1 MKEKEFI
8 QIIKN
13 TLKSDYIGDD
23 CAYLKDLGIV
33 VTSDSLVEGVH
44 FLRKFTTA
52 YQLGWKSAMV
62 NISDIAASG
71 AIPAYLTVSLSLPT
85 DINEDFVEE
94 FYKGLKDACDTV
106 EVVGGDITGSDKI
119 YISVTAIGKTQGR
132 VISSRSFAKIGQKII
147 ISGVHGS
154 SGAGLKQL
162 YAGLTDSKF
171 IKAHL
176 MPKAQLKFSK
186 DIATNISGNYAMMDT
201 SDGLMD
207 ALQQIANQSEV
218 LMSVDFDK
226 IPYDKEL
233 EQFEDYKNL
242 IFYGGEDYQ
251 LVACVD
257 KDFDVPNSFVI
268 GEVKEGC
275 GVEIDGNII
284 VNINEKVYNHFK

>member
-13 TLKSDYIGDD
+13 ILKSDYIGDD

-33 VTSDSLVEGVH
+33 ITSDSLVEGVH

-71 AIPAYLTVSLSLPT
+71 AEPAYLTVSLSLPT
-85 DINEDFVEE
+85 DIDEDFVKE
-94 FYKGLKDACDTV
+94 FYSGLKDACNSV
-106 EVVGGDITGSDKI
+106 EIVGGDITGSDKV
-119 YISVTAIGKTQGR
+119 YISITAIGKTQNR
-132 VISSRSFAKIGQKII
+132 TISSRSCAKIGQKII
-147 ISGVHGS
+147 VSGFHGS

-186 DIATNISGNYAMMDT
+186 DIAVNVSGKYAMMDT

-207 ALQQIANQSEV
+207 ALQQIAEQSGV
-218 LMSVDFDK
+218 LMSVEFDK

-233 EQFEDYKNL
+233 EQFKDYKNL

-257 KDFDVPNSFVI
+257 KDFNVPNSFVI
-268 GEVKEGC
+268 GEVKQGH
-275 GVEIDGNII
+275 GVEVDGKKI
-284 VNINEKVYNHFK
+284 VNIEDKIYNHFK